1 MKVMNNG
8 EIENGDEEAEE
19 EEGEEE
25 ANYIAEELYSI
36 CVAWI

>member
-1 MKVMNNG
+1 MNNG

-19 EEGEEE
+19 EEGAEE